1 MMKYLLDTN
10 ICIYVI
16 NDHPAGVLQRFRQHD
31 IGEIAVSSVTVGE
44 LAYGIEKTRSKK
56 NERALRQFLI
66 ALEVIEFGHEDGL
79 MAGKVRAALD
89 LKGSPIGPY
98 DVLIAAHAKARGLT
112 LVTNNEREFA
122 RVPGLRVENWARDS

>member
-1 MMKYLLDTN
+1 MKYLLDTN

-16 NDHPAGVLQRFRQHD
+16 NDHPAGVLQRFRKHD
-31 IGEIAVSSVTVGE
+31 VGDIAVSSITVGE
-44 LAYGIEKTRSKK
+44 LAYGIEKTQSKK

-66 ALEVIEFGHEDGL
+66 PLEVIEFGHDDGV

-112 LVTNNEREFA
+112 LVTNNEREFS